1 MKELIHPLEVQL
13 LKRLDNFNLRYKDK
27 FEEARIQN
35 EIVPSEILLMEECFE
50 IWCQT
55 TNSTNTVQML
65 KAIKE
70 TDSLVNSVPDEDKW
84 FQI

>member
-1 MKELIHPLEVQL
+1 
-13 LKRLDNFNLRYKDK
+13 
-27 FEEARIQN
+27 
-35 EIVPSEILLMEECFE
+35 MEECFE